1 LRHGSGD
8 AGDFLHATSER
19 ESAQMRVS
27 PAKCG
32 RLDRYDVT
40 VLSAKR
46 FGWGTKKNALFLAK
60 LIIALSRIARKLLW
74 GRLGAWG
81 RWARQSQTARVA
93 EYPYPFFCTFFHWI
107 ETHVKNR
114 CETCRSNL
122 TH

>member
-1 LRHGSGD
+1 MANLRHGSGD

-46 FGWGTKKNALFLAK
+46 FG
-60 LIIALSRIARKLLW
+60 
-74 GRLGAWG
+74 LGHKEKRA
-81 RWARQSQTARVA
+81 
-93 EYPYPFFCTFFHWI
+93 FF
-107 ETHVKNR
+107 
-114 CETCRSNL
+114 
-122 TH
+122 